1 MPRLAF
7 LIISAIGLLLIP
19 WIARGAM
26 LTVEADEIRKAGTR
40 LEAIGN
46 VVMTGQDSTLK
57 ADYVVYD
64 TESEDVWATGDCELH
79 EPRGEVVASSLYYN
93 ARRRDLELQNGYA
106 LVYAETLKISGQSIR
121 RYGEEFYTG
130 DNVEY
135 TSCLG
140 IPPAWSLNAKSMVI
154 PVEGYADAEDVTME
168 SHNFPLLW
176 TPYLPFPAK
185 LKRQSGLLFPEFSSS
200 SDYGFRFDVPIYVVL
215 GRSLDWTFSPT
226 WLSQRGILLRN
237 ELRYCL
243 DYEKYGLLYL
253 ETLNDAKGGEITS
266 TGVLKEIPNER
277 WFFKAEQT
285 GRSYNWDINLVSTP
299 DYFRDIG
306 TFYTSKSMPTV
317 VQGDVHNFGDSN
329 LQDLISRAQ
338 WVGSYKKLSAT
349 LSGQWKQTLVSD
361 DNGDTIQ
368 QLPRLTVLQRE
379 SDIPSTPLTV
389 SSQVDSVRLYSSDY
403 IEGFK
408 DDAKVELAYPINV
421 YPYFTLRP
429 FIQELY
435 RDTRFSETKDAFPKS
450 TYTELWQ
457 ERGASLSTTLYSR
470 RFGNDL
476 YHQFIPTA
484 TWTRQSIQS
493 GGEDPFPQFS
503 TQFLPSDSVTTLS
516 NLELSFANYLRNNT
530 GNSLADLTVTSTYSY
545 IDELWDLIETRVN
558 LQPVSWFRASLDNK
572 SGREPKKAYATQE
585 QSFRINFLDDRKD
598 TLYISQ
604 DYNRSLD
611 ANLVKIGTL
620 LVLTKEIKAGFDTGY
635 DYSQHKYY
643 TTSQSIFYTSQC
655 WALELNRKVE
665 PGNGTLVERKT
676 TWTLLIRL
684 LGLGDF
690 SAGI

>member
-7 LIISAIGLLLIP
+7 LIGSLIGFFLIP
-19 WIARGAM
+19 WSVRGAM

-57 ADYVVYD
+57 ADYIVYD
-64 TESEDVWATGDCELH
+64 TESEDVWATGDCELR

-93 ARRRDLELQNGYA
+93 ARRKDMDLQSGYV
-106 LVYAETLKISGQSIR
+106 LIYAETLKISGRSIR
-121 RYGEEFYTG
+121 RYGEDFYTG
-130 DNVEY
+130 DDVQY

-140 IPPAWSLNAKSMVI
+140 TPPAWSLNAGSMVI
-154 PVEGYADAEDVTME
+154 PVEGYADARDVTME
-168 SHNFPLLW
+168 THDLPLLW

-185 LKRQSGLLFPEFSSS
+185 LKRQTGLLFPEFGSA
-200 SDYGFRFDVPIYVVL
+200 SDYGFRFDVPIYVTL
-215 GRSLDWTFSPT
+215 GRSMDWTFSPT

-237 ELRYCL
+237 EFRYCL
-243 DYEKYGLLYL
+243 DYDKLGLLYL
-253 ETLNDAKGGEITS
+253 ETLNDSKGGEITS
-266 TGVLKEIPNER
+266 TGVLREIPDQR

-306 TFYTSKSMPTV
+306 TFYSPKSMPTV

-329 LQDLISRAQ
+329 LQELISRAQ
-338 WVGSYKKLSAT
+338 WTGSYKKLSAT
-349 LSGQWKQTLVSD
+349 LSGQWKQTLLSE
-361 DNGDTIQ
+361 DNGNTIQ
-368 QLPRLTVLQRE
+368 QVPKLTVLQRE
-379 SDIPSTPLTV
+379 SGIPGTPLTV
-389 SSQVDSVRLYSSDY
+389 SSQFDTVHLHTSDH

-408 DDAKVELAYPINV
+408 DDAKVEVAYPFTF

-429 FIQELY
+429 FVQELY
-435 RDTRFSETKDAFPKS
+435 RDTRFSDNGDAFPRS
-450 TYTELWQ
+450 NYAELWQ
-457 ERGASLSTTLYSR
+457 ARGASLSTTLYSR
-470 RFGNDL
+470 RFGNGL

-484 TWTRQSIQS
+484 TWTHQSIQS

-503 TQFLPSDSVTTLS
+503 AQFLPSDSVSRIS
-516 NLELSFANYLRNNT
+516 NMELSFANYLRNNT
-530 GNSLADLTVTSTYSY
+530 GSALAELTVTGTYSY
-545 IDELWDLIETRVN
+545 LDELWDLIETRVN
-558 LQPVSWFRASLDNK
+558 LHPASWFSVTFDNK

-585 QSFRINFLDDRKD
+585 QSMRINFLDDRQD
-598 TLYISQ
+598 TFYISQ
-604 DYNRSLD
+604 DYNRALD
-611 ANLVKIGTL
+611 TNLVKFGAL

-635 DYSQHKYY
+635 DFFQNRYY
-643 TTSQSIFYTSQC
+643 NTGESIYYTSQC

-665 PGNGTLVERKT
+665 PGNGNLVERKT
-676 TWTLLIRL
+676 TWTLVIRL